1 MTGLLDVAAIRAQ
14 FPLLGREV
22 NGRPLAY
29 LDSGATS
36 QKPRVV
42 LDAQFD
48 YLSGANSAVHR
59 GAHTLAAEATNLF
72 EDARETVAEFVGADA
87 DEIVWTAGATAGLNL
102 VAYAIGNATLGRG
115 GNEAAQFALR
125 EGDEIVVTESE
136 HHANLIPWQELAA
149 RTGAVLKHIR
159 VEEDG
164 RIDLAD
170 AASKIGA
177 RTRVLAFP
185 HVSNVLGIVNP
196 VAELV
201 ALARAVGAFVVL
213 DACQSAP
220 HLAINFHA
228 LDVDFAVFSSHKMF
242 GPDGIGVL
250 YGKAELLNAL
260 PPFLLG
266 GSMIS
271 HVTLDH
277 AEFLP
282 APQRFEAGTQH
293 VSGAIGLAAAARFIS
308 SIGHSTMATHEAAL
322 EQRLREGLREID
334 GVRVLGDAAGVQRV
348 SLCSFEL
355 KGVHAHDAGQY
366 LDAAGIAVRVGHHCA
381 APLHQRYGITASVRA
396 SAAVYNTVDE
406 IDLLLETLAQV
417 RPFFG
422 VSA

>member
-1 MTGLLDVAAIRAQ
+1 MTDSFDVNAVRSQ

-22 NGRPLAY
+22 NGRGLVY

-36 QKPRVV
+36 QKPQSV
-42 LDAQFD
+42 LSAQFD

-72 EDARETVAEFVGADA
+72 EDARETIADFIGADA
-87 DEIVWTAGATAGLNL
+87 DEVVWTAGATAGLNL
-102 VAYAIGNATLGRG
+102 IAYSIGNATLGRG
-115 GNEAAQFALR
+115 GAEAKQFALSP
-125 EGDEIVVTESE
+125 GDEIVVTEAE

-149 RTGAVLKHIR
+149 RTGAVLRHIR

-170 AASKIGA
+170 AATLIGP
-177 RTRVLAFP
+177 RTRILAFA

-201 ALARAVGAFVVL
+201 ALAHEHGAIVVL

-220 HLAINFHA
+220 HLTVDMHA
-228 LDVDFAVFSSHKMF
+228 LNVDFAVFSSHKMF

-250 YGKAELLNAL
+250 YGKSALLNAL

-266 GSMIS
+266 GSMITQ
-271 HVTLDH
+271 VTLDH

-308 SIGHSTMATHEAAL
+308 EIGHEQMAEHEAML
-322 EQRLREGLREID
+322 ERRLIEGLREIV
-334 GVRVLGDAAGVQRV
+334 GVRLLGDAAGVRRV
-348 SLCSFEL
+348 SLASFEL
-355 KGVHAHDAGQY
+355 KGVHAHDVGQY
-366 LDAAGIAVRVGHHCA
+366 LDSHGIAVRVGHHCA
-381 APLHQRYGITASVRA
+381 APLHARYGLTASVRA
-396 SAAVYNTVDE
+396 SAAVYNTVEE
-406 IDLLLETLAQV
+406 IDLLLATLAQV

-422 VSA
+422 VSS